1 MESFLRKPFWFFL
14 FIKSDSSPQP
24 SPKERQK
31 IGIPLLLALS
41 GTLEK
46 QTGLQK
52 LVMKSWKW
60 LLKFVLLQ
68 LNYNDFEMNSTIE
81 SNPLLDRL
89 PKHLKQFIKPQDYS
103 DYTPINQAV
112 WRYVMRKNVN
122 YLSKVAH
129 SSYLEGLK
137 KTGIEIDHI
146 PSMYGMNRILTEI
159 GWAAVAV
166 DGFIPPN
173 AFMEF
178 QAYNVLVIA
187 SDIRQLEHIE
197 YTPAPDIIHEGAGHA
212 PIIANPEYAEYLRR
226 FGEIGCKAISSHK
239 DYEMY
244 EAIRLLSILKEA
256 EDTSQADIDAA
267 EKAVEDLQNNMGELS
282 EMAQIRNLH
291 WWTVEYGLIGTV
303 DNPKI
308 YGAGL
313 LSSIGES
320 AWCMTDNVKKIPYD
334 LSAANQSFDIT
345 KLQPQLYVTP
355 DFAHLS
361 MVLEEFAN
369 KMALRT
375 GGLSGINKLIH
386 SNALGT
392 IELSTG
398 IQISGVFTNVIE
410 EEGKPVYIQTT
421 GKTALSYR
429 EKELVGHGTSKHPE
443 GFGSPIGKLKGINL
457 AIEDMS
463 PRDLSAYS
471 ITESQNVTLEFEGD
485 ITVKGEIITGSRNL
499 HGEIILISLKNCTVT
514 HGETI
519 LFQPEWGN
527 YDMAIGKK
535 VVSAF
540 SGPADVNSFDL
551 ISHVPSSKTIKARH
565 TAERDDLEILYQT
578 VRNSRETKDTQT
590 SLEPIFE
597 KLHTNHPN
605 DWLLAIEIAELLK
618 DRNEPQLLQK
628 VMVYLENLKAKRPEV
643 AHLIAGGLDLIFD
656 KEKA

>member
-1 MESFLRKPFWFFL
+1 M
-14 FIKSDSSPQP
+14 FIFCIFTPITTIENMS
-24 SPKERQK
+24 
-31 IGIPLLLALS
+31 
-41 GTLEK
+41 
-46 QTGLQK
+46 QT
-52 LVMKSWKW
+52 
-60 LLKFVLLQ
+60 F
-68 LNYNDFEMNSTIE
+68 E
-81 SNPLLDRL
+81 SNPLIDRL
-89 PKHLKQFIKPQDYS
+89 PKHLKQFIKPQDYE

-129 SSYLEGLK
+129 NSYLEGLK
-137 KTGIEIDHI
+137 KTGLEVENI
-146 PSMYGMNRILTEI
+146 PNMYGMNRILKEI

-256 EDTSQADIDAA
+256 EGTPQQEIDAA
-267 EKAVEDLQNNMGELS
+267 EKAVEDLQNNMGDMS
-282 EMAQIRNLH
+282 EMAKIRNLH
-291 WWTVEYGLIGTV
+291 WWTVEYGLIETI

-320 AWCMTDNVKKIPYD
+320 AWCMTDEVKKIPY
-334 LSAANQSFDIT
+334 SIEAAEQSFDIT
-345 KLQPQLYVTP
+345 KPQPQLFVTP
-355 DFAHLS
+355 DFAFLS
-361 MVLEEFAN
+361 QVLEEFAN
-369 KMALRT
+369 TMALRK
-375 GGLSGINKLIH
+375 GGPKSIKKLID
-386 SNALGT
+386 SKALGT

-398 IQISGVFTNVIE
+398 LQISGNFTNVIE
-410 EEGKPVYIQTT
+410 HNGKSVYIQTT

-429 EKELVGHGTSKHPE
+429 NKELVGHGTNTHAE
-443 GFGSPIGKLKGINL
+443 GFGSPIGMLKGINL

-463 PRDLSAYS
+463 PRDLKAYD
-471 ITESQNVTLEFEGD
+471 IYEGKTIVLDFEGD
-485 ITVKGEIITGSRNL
+485 ITVSGEIITGSRNL
-499 HGEIILISLKNCTVT
+499 QGEIIIISFKNCTVT
-514 HGETI
+514 HGETT
-519 LFQPEWGN
+519 LFQPEWGI
-527 YDMAIGKK
+527 YDMAVGKK

-551 ISHVPSSKTIKARH
+551 ITHVPSSQTIKAKKSI
-565 TAERDDLEILYQT
+565 ERTELEHLYRKVRSIRENNKHDESLKNIYHELKANHPKDWLLPLELIEILKN
-578 VRNSRETKDTQT
+578 RNEPELMQEVLIYIEKIKENRPEVNKLISNG
-590 SLEPIFE
+590 LELIFE
-597 KLHTNHPN
+597 KET
-605 DWLLAIEIAELLK
+605 
-618 DRNEPQLLQK
+618 
-628 VMVYLENLKAKRPEV
+628 V
-643 AHLIAGGLDLIFD
+643 
-656 KEKA
+656 

>member
-1 MESFLRKPFWFFL
+1 
-14 FIKSDSSPQP
+14 
-24 SPKERQK
+24 
-31 IGIPLLLALS
+31 
-41 GTLEK
+41 
-46 QTGLQK
+46 
-52 LVMKSWKW
+52 
-60 LLKFVLLQ
+60 
-68 LNYNDFEMNSTIE
+68 MNASIE
-81 SNPLLDRL
+81 TNPLLERL

-112 WRYVMRKNVN
+112 WRYVMRKNVD

-129 SSYLEGLK
+129 SSYLDGLR
-137 KTGIEIDHI
+137 KTGIEIDAI

-239 DYEMY
+239 DYQMY

-256 EDTSQADIDAA
+256 EDTPQEKIDEA
-267 EKAVEDLQNNMGELS
+267 EKAVSDLQNNMGELS

-303 DNPKI
+303 ENPKI

-334 LSAANQSFDIT
+334 ISAANQNFDIT
-345 KLQPQLYVTP
+345 QLQPQLYVTP
-355 DFAHLS
+355 NFSYLS
-361 MVLEEFAN
+361 LILEEFAN

-375 GGLSGINKLIH
+375 GGLSGIQKLIH

-398 IQISGVFTNVIE
+398 LQISGVFTNVLE

-429 EKELVGHGTSKHPE
+429 EKELVGHGTLTHPE
-443 GFGSPIGKLKGINL
+443 GFGSPIGKLKGFNL

-463 PRDLSAYS
+463 PKDLQAYS
-471 ITESQNVTLEFEGD
+471 IVENETVKLEFEGN
-485 ITVKGEIITGSRNL
+485 IIVEGEIITGSRNL
-499 HGEIILISLKNCTVT
+499 HGEIILISFRNCTVT

-551 ISHVPSSKTIKARH
+551 INSVPKTTTIKAKH
-565 TAERDDLEILYQT
+565 SDERDDLEVLYAT
-578 VRNSRETKDTQT
+578 VRNIRNNDSNKTELQ
-590 SLEPIFE
+590 LIFNQL
-597 KLHTNHPN
+597 KNNHPN
-605 DWLLAIEIAELLK
+605 DWLLAVEIAELLT
-618 DRNEPQLLQK
+618 DALTPLLHE
-628 VMVYLENLKAKRPEV
+628 VIVYLSQLKERRPEV
-643 AHLIAGGLDLIFD
+643 AHLISGGLDLIFD
-656 KEKA
+656 KKAV

>member
-1 MESFLRKPFWFFL
+1 
-14 FIKSDSSPQP
+14 
-24 SPKERQK
+24 
-31 IGIPLLLALS
+31 
-41 GTLEK
+41 
-46 QTGLQK
+46 
-52 LVMKSWKW
+52 
-60 LLKFVLLQ
+60 
-68 LNYNDFEMNSTIE
+68 MNPNIE
-81 SNPLLDRL
+81 TNPLLERL
-89 PKHLKQFIKPQDYS
+89 PKHLQQFIKPQDYS

-112 WRYVMRKNVN
+112 WRYVMRKNVD

-129 SSYLEGLK
+129 HSYLEGLR
-137 KTGIEIDHI
+137 KTGIEIDSI
-146 PSMYGMNRILTEI
+146 PSMYGMNRILSEI

-239 DYEMY
+239 DYQMY

-256 EDTSQADIDAA
+256 EDTPQEKIDEA
-267 EKAVEDLQNNMGELS
+267 EKAVADLQNNMGELS

-303 DNPKI
+303 ENPKI

-334 LSAANQSFDIT
+334 ISAANQNFDIT
-345 KLQPQLYVTP
+345 QLQPQLYVTP
-355 DFAHLS
+355 NFSYLS
-361 MVLEEFAN
+361 LILEEFAN

-375 GGLSGINKLIH
+375 GGLSGIQKLIQ

-398 IQISGVFTNVIE
+398 LQISGVFTNVIE

-429 EKELVGHGTSKHPE
+429 EKELVGHGTLTHPH
-443 GFGSPIGKLKGINL
+443 GFGSPFGKLKGFNL

-463 PRDLSAYS
+463 PKDLQAYS
-471 ITESQNVTLEFEGD
+471 IVENETVKLEFEGN
-485 ITVKGEIITGSRNL
+485 IIVEGEIITGSRNL
-499 HGEIILISLKNCTVT
+499 HGEIILISFKNCTVT

-535 VVSAF
+535 VISAF

-551 ISHVPSSKTIKARH
+551 INIVPSTKTIKAKH
-565 TAERDDLEILYQT
+565 TDERDELEVLYAT
-578 VRNSRETKDTQT
+578 VRNIRNNKD
-590 SLEPIFE
+590 SKSELKSVFE
-597 KLHTNHPN
+597 KVKSNHSN
-605 DWLLAIEIAELLK
+605 DWLLNIEIAELLK
-618 DRNEPQLLQK
+618 DSDEKQLLQE
-628 VMVYLENLKAKRPEV
+628 VLVYLDQLKERRPEI
-643 AHLIAGGLDLIFD
+643 AHLISGGLDLIFD
-656 KEKA
+656 RSIA

>member
-1 MESFLRKPFWFFL
+1 
-14 FIKSDSSPQP
+14 
-24 SPKERQK
+24 
-31 IGIPLLLALS
+31 
-41 GTLEK
+41 
-46 QTGLQK
+46 
-52 LVMKSWKW
+52 
-60 LLKFVLLQ
+60 
-68 LNYNDFEMNSTIE
+68 MNSKIK

-112 WRYVMRKNVN
+112 WRYVMRKNVD

-137 KTGIEIDHI
+137 KTGIEVNNI
-146 PSMYGMNRILTEI
+146 PSMYGMNRILSEI

-256 EDTSQADIDAA
+256 EGTPQSEIEAA

-291 WWTVEYGLIGTV
+291 WWTVEYGLIGTLE
-303 DNPKI
+303 NPKI

-334 LSAANQSFDIT
+334 FSAVNQSFDIT

-355 DFAHLS
+355 DFAYLS
-361 MVLEEFAN
+361 LILEEFAN
-369 KMALRT
+369 TMALRT
-375 GGLSGINKLIH
+375 GGLSGVEKLIH
-386 SNALGT
+386 SKALGT
-392 IELSTG
+392 VELSTG
-398 IQISGVFTNVIE
+398 LQISGVFTNVIE
-410 EEGKPVYIQTT
+410 ENGKPIYFQTT

-429 EKELVGHGTSKHPE
+429 EKELVGHGTSTHPE

-463 PRDLSAYS
+463 PRDLKAYGVYEGE
-471 ITESQNVTLEFEGD
+471 TATLEFEGD
-485 ITVKGEIITGSRNL
+485 IKVVGEIITGKRNL
-499 HGEIILISLKNCTVT
+499 HGEIILICFKNCTVT
-514 HGETI
+514 HGDTV
-519 LFQPEWGN
+519 LFKPEWGN
-527 YDMAIGKK
+527 YDMAVGKK
-535 VVSAF
+535 LVSAF
-540 SGPADVNSFDL
+540 SGPADVSSFDL
-551 ISHVPSSKTIKARH
+551 ISHVPSSKTIKAKQ
-565 TAERDDLEILYQT
+565 TAERDDLEVLYQT
-578 VRNSRETKDTQT
+578 VRSIRESNDTTT
-590 SLEPIFE
+590 SLEPIFI
-597 KLHTNHPN
+597 KLQENHPN
-605 DWLLAIEIAELLK
+605 DWLLSIELVELLHT
-618 DRNEPQLLQK
+618 RSETNLMQLVLLH
-628 VMVYLENLKAKRPEV
+628 LEILKKQRPEIEK
-643 AHLIAGGLDLIFD
+643 LISNGLELIF
-656 KEKA
+656 ENEIV